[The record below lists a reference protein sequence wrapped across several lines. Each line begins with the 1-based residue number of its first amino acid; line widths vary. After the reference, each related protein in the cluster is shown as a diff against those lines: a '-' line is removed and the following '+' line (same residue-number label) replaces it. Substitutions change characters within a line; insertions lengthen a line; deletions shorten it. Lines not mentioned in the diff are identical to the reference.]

1 MMNDQYERR
10 ALLLHLGDVFAT
22 IHAVAKCR
30 DQYASLADAIAADD
44 ALSGFPLLHQV
55 AGNMPPAA
63 FVIKASGVFL
73 SWPQALLAEHLDRQ
87 ALTHPVEQNLFEDNS
102 AGWAA
107 YSVALQNDVPWF
119 GQAAVP
125 ATADSAQDE
134 HGDESTPS

>member
-1 MMNDQYERR
+1 MRNDQYERR
-10 ALLLHLGDVFAT
+10 ALLLHLGEVFAT

-44 ALSGFPLLHQV
+44 ALSGFALLHQV

-63 FVIKASGVFL
+63 FVIKASGAFL
-73 SWPQALLAEHLDRQ
+73 AWPHALLAEQLDQQ

-119 GQAAVP
+119 GQSAVP
-125 ATADSAQDE
+125 AAADSAQDE

>member
-1 MMNDQYERR
+1 
-10 ALLLHLGDVFAT
+10 
-22 IHAVAKCR
+22 
-30 DQYASLADAIAADD
+30 
-44 ALSGFPLLHQV
+44 
-55 AGNMPPAA
+55 
-63 FVIKASGVFL
+63 
-73 SWPQALLAEHLDRQ
+73 LLAEQLDRQ

-125 ATADSAQDE
+125 AADSAQDE

>member
-55 AGNMPPAA
+55 AGNMSPAA
-63 FVIKASGVFL
+63 FVTKASGAFL
-73 SWPQALLAEHLDRQ
+73 SWPQALLAEQLDRQ